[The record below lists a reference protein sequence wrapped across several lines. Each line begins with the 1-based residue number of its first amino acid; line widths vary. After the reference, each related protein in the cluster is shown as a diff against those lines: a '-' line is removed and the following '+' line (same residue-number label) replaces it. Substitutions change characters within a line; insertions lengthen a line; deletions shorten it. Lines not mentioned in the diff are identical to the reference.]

1 MKKKIKLCA
10 FFVLM
15 SSFAFGQ
22 MKDFKYKREL
32 KSIDKPWHQIT
43 LPNELYGKISQDLSD
58 IRIFGIKANN
68 DTIEAAYVLKKN
80 DQTITNKGVSF
91 KIINQS
97 FNENGVFYTFEIPA
111 AQTINE
117 INSTFKNE
125 NFDWKVNLEGSNN
138 QIEWFK
144 ILENSRI
151 LSIKNPSTNFRFTK
165 LIFPDSQYKY
175 YRIFIKTKD
184 KVVLNDAR
192 VLLNE
197 TQNGIYRD
205 FSVKKQTISENK
217 KTKQTEI
224 NIDLEMAVPVSLVK
238 ISTSNQFDF
247 YRPISI
253 QYLSDSVKTEKG
265 YIYNYETIGNGTLNS
280 LDKNEFKTNTTT
292 AKKLKIIIEN
302 NNNPILNIGKIE
314 VKGFTNQLVV
324 RFVEDANYFLV
335 YGNENTETPTFDIIN
350 FTDKIPK
357 NLTDLTFGTETLID
371 KKAATKAQPLFENK
385 YWLWGIMLIIIAL
398 LGWFSLKMMKKE
410 E

>member
-32 KSIDKPWHQIT
+32 KSIDKPWHQINM
-43 LPNELYGKISQDLSD
+43 PNELYGKISQDLSD

-138 QIEWFK
+138 QTEWFK

-151 LSIKNPSTNFRFTK
+151 LSIKNPSTNFQFTK

-238 ISTSNQFDF
+238 ISASNNFDF

-302 NNNPILNIGKIE
+302 NSNPILNIGKIE
-314 VKGFTNQLVV
+314 VKGFTNQLVL

-335 YGNENTETPTFDIIN
+335 YGNENAETPTFDIIN
-350 FTDKIPK
+350 FTDKIPE
-357 NLTDLTFGTETLID
+357 NLTDLTLGTETLID

>member
-43 LPNELYGKISQDLSD
+43 LPNEMYGKISQDLSD

-138 QIEWFK
+138 QTEWFK
-144 ILENSRI
+144 ILEDSRI
-151 LSIKNPSTNFRFTK
+151 LSIKNPSTNFQFTK

-292 AKKLKIIIEN
+292 AKKLRIIIEN

-335 YGNENTETPTFDIIN
+335 YGNENAETPTFDIIN
-350 FTDKIPK
+350 FTDKIPE
-357 NLTDLTFGTETLID
+357 NLTDLTLGTETLID
-371 KKAATKAQPLFENK
+371 KKAATKTQPLFENK
-385 YWLWGIMLIIIAL
+385 YWLWGIMLVIIAL

>member
-43 LPNELYGKISQDLSD
+43 LPNEMYGKISQDLSD

-125 NFDWKVNLEGSNN
+125 NFEWKVNLEGSNN

-335 YGNENTETPTFDIIN
+335 YGNENAETPTFDIIN
-350 FTDKIPK
+350 FTDKIPE
-357 NLTDLTFGTETLID
+357 NLTDLTLGTETLID